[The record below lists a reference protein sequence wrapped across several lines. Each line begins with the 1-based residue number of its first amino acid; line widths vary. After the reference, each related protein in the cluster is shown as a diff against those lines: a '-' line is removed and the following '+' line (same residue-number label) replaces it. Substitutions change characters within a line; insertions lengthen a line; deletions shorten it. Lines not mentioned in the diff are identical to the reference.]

1 MTDTVLFAYVLL
13 PLMIFFARI
22 ADVTLQ
28 TLRILAV
35 SRGNKIIAPLLGFFE
50 VIIWLM
56 AIGEIMKNLS
66 NPFCYLAYGA
76 GFAMGNYVGIR
87 IEEKT
92 AIGKQI
98 IRIITRKNAQELL
111 MNLRRQGFGV
121 TDIPA
126 HGKTGEVSVLY
137 TIIER
142 YDLERVVKAIE
153 TFNPNAFYT
162 IEDIRN
168 VNSGIFPTK
177 KPLMKRL
184 MAGPYKRIRK
194 KRIYKRMIRQRKGR

>member
-1 MTDTVLFAYVLL
+1 MVDSPLFAYGIL
-13 PLMIFFARI
+13 PLAIFFARI

-35 SRGNKIIAPLLGFFE
+35 SRGNKLVAPLLGFFE
-50 VIIWLM
+50 VIIWLL
-56 AIGEIMKNLS
+56 AIRQIMENLS

-76 GFAMGNYVGIR
+76 GFAMGNYIGIL

-98 IRIITRKNAQELL
+98 IRIFTRKDAHALVAD
-111 MNLRRQGFGV
+111 LRRQGFGV

-126 HGKTGEVSVLY
+126 QGKTGPVSVLY

-142 YDLERVVKAIE
+142 YDLDRVVRVIE
-153 TFNPNAFYT
+153 KFNPMAFYT
-162 IEDIRN
+162 IEDIRD
-168 VNSGIFPTK
+168 VKAGVFPTK
-177 KPLMKRL
+177 KPLFRRL
-184 MAGPYKRIRK
+184 MPGPYKRVRK
-194 KRIYKRMIRQRKGR
+194 KRIYKRMIRQRKGK